1 MEGVRRAEHADL
13 ARCGELVAEAVG
25 ASAGQRGASLLL
37 AAAGAAPEELVE
49 RWHRDPDAV
58 LVVGTYDAVI
68 VGVAAGSIGSTG
80 GRRLGRVECCYVEP
94 DARAVGVGTALVAGL
109 VGWFTE
115 QGCSDVD
122 ALALPGD
129 RSTKQLFEAAGFKAR
144 LLVLHRSLG

>member
-1 MEGVRRAEHADL
+1 VEGVRRAEHADL
-13 ARCGELVAEAVG
+13 ARCWELVAEAVD

-49 RWHRDPDAV
+49 RWHQDPDAV

-68 VGVAAGSIGSTG
+68 VGVAAGSIASTG

-94 DARAVGVGTALVAGL
+94 DARAVGVGTALVAG
-109 VGWFTE
+109 VVAWFTE
-115 QGCSDVD
+115 RGCSDVD